1 MVKRKQPLPA
11 LTTTKS
17 RQTSRCERGD
27 HRERDTDLSRE
38 PGLSGTT
45 SLAVA
50 GMTTLPLGLQCTAST
65 STRVYLLR
73 LPDNKP
79 ILDQLPDVL
88 PAVCHGDFID
98 LIRVQPH
105 LPFPTLEDTGCQPLL
120 QLEGHHGVLPSVTR
134 PPSVF
139 LLPSRPLVRSVR
151 SAASPKAKRRRGDAQ
166 TITLTTTPT
175 ELHQTLKSGLRRLWS
190 WPSLLSCFVMRVMA
204 R

>member
-1 MVKRKQPLPA
+1 M
-11 LTTTKS
+11 
-17 RQTSRCERGD
+17 
-27 HRERDTDLSRE
+27 RERRPQREIQRERVTDLSRE
-38 PGLSGTT
+38 PGLSGTA

-73 LPDNKP
+73 LPDHKP

-88 PAVCHGDFID
+88 PAVRHGDFID

-120 QLEGHHGVLPSVTR
+120 QLEGHHGVLPSIAR

-139 LLPSRPLVRSVR
+139 LLPSRPLDRSVR
-151 SAASPKAKRRRGDAQ
+151 SAASSKAKRRRGYAQ
-166 TITLTTTPT
+166 TITLSTTPT
-175 ELHQTLKSGLRRLWS
+175 KLHQTLKSGLRRLWS
-190 WPSLLSCFVMRVMA
+190 WPSLLSRFVMLVMA